1 MAGCGWEDNGW
12 GRGMLGPLLYFQT
25 SGAQRL
31 RVQTGEDGLSIDQ
44 IVLSPDRYLTSSPGA
59 IENDN
64 TILIWPSIAGLSRW
78 LRALTGR

>member
-1 MAGCGWEDNGW
+1 M
-12 GRGMLGPLLYFQT
+12 GRQRVGPGMLGPLLYFQT
-25 SGAQRL
+25 SGALRL

-64 TILIWPSIAGLSRW
+64 TILIWPCDRW
-78 LRALTGR
+78 IEPLVARALTGR